1 MKERQLS
8 DKMKAEAI
16 GLGLCQQWTNEW
28 EDNTS
33 KDEMVR
39 KFVRGIDFCID
50 HNWPDVKTIKRQFGD
65 VIHNHGV
72 WADENVSVTNAPMT
86 ILNGECVCD
95 ATFDGTGAG
104 EVYVRHGSVLRVKAT
119 GYARVFVTLRDA
131 GEVYAETEGHAK
143 VFVYRYGGEVKIAAG
158 DVTVREKKKE

>member
-8 DKMKAEAI
+8 DKMKAEAM
-16 GLGLCQQWTNEW
+16 GLALCQQWTNEW

-104 EVYVRHGSVLRVKAT
+104 EVGWRQAT
-119 GYARVFVTLRDA
+119 
-131 GEVYAETEGHAK
+131 
-143 VFVYRYGGEVKIAAG
+143 
-158 DVTVREKKKE
+158 

>member
-8 DKMKAEAI
+8 DKMKAEAM

-86 ILNGECVCD
+86 ILNGERVCD

-104 EVYVRHGSVLRVKAT
+104 EV
-119 GYARVFVTLRDA
+119 
-131 GEVYAETEGHAK
+131 
-143 VFVYRYGGEVKIAAG
+143 
-158 DVTVREKKKE
+158 